1 VLALTVFWLLPQIRE
16 TQFEC
21 RSRTV
26 YEMDEFTGKG
36 KVFSMINQVP
46 FHEDIFCLIKYH
58 AMETHWE
65 SEGIAPYI
73 LNNVGTRRM

>member
-1 VLALTVFWLLPQIRE
+1 
-16 TQFEC
+16 
-21 RSRTV
+21 
-26 YEMDEFTGKG
+26 MDEFTGKG